1 MSENLVE
8 NSNFQVYENNQIL
21 YNSLK
26 NETISKLDI
35 LGNRIEKLM
44 NIDEDTL
51 KNQEAILL
59 LLESVKNI
67 YTELYILKKDIED
80 LKNYNTQE
88 SNM

>member
-8 NSNFQVYENNQIL
+8 NSNFQVYENTENA
-21 YNSLK
+21 YKTLK
-26 NETISKLDI
+26 INTISKLDI

-44 NIDEDTL
+44 NIDQNIL
-51 KNQEAILL
+51 KNEEAILL